1 MVVAEARTRRP
12 ASRVFELM
20 APAEYGLFSAAVPWF
35 PRVDP
40 ARADTVLVMP
50 GLVASDASTRPLRR
64 LLRRMGHRAVG
75 WELGRNHGPTQAIV
89 DGIERR
95 LIEESRRAGGPITLV
110 GWSLGGIY
118 ARYLS
123 TEHPSLVRQV
133 ISLGSPFNIAEA
145 EPTNVSGIYERNG
158 RRVRFVKDRG
168 SVELDR
174 IPVPSTA
181 IYTTTDGVVA
191 WRSCRQTPAPEAE
204 NVRVHGSHCGLGV
217 NTSAAVVIA
226 DRLAQAKGSWAPFRP
241 NLLTAAL
248 FPPQLPTG

>member
-1 MVVAEARTRRP
+1 
-12 ASRVFELM
+12 M
-20 APAEYGLFSAAVPWF
+20 APAEYGLFAAATPWF
-35 PRVDP
+35 PRVEE
-40 ARADTVLVMP
+40 AKAGTVLVLP
-50 GLVASDASTRPLRR
+50 GLVASDVSTRPLRR

-75 WELGRNHGPTQAIV
+75 WELGRNHGPTQTIL
-89 DGIERR
+89 DGIRRR
-95 LIEESRRAGGPITLV
+95 LFEESDQAGRPITLV

-118 ARYLS
+118 ARYLA
-123 TEHPSLVRQV
+123 TEYSERIRQV
-133 ISLGSPFNIAEA
+133 ISLGSPFNIAHA

-158 RRVRFVKDRG
+158 RRTRFVKDRA

-191 WRSCRQTPAPEAE
+191 WRSCRQTPGPQAE

-226 DRLAQAKGSWAPFRP
+226 DRLAQPRDSWARYRP
-241 NLLTAAL
+241 NVFTAAF
-248 FPPQLPTG
+248 FPPQI